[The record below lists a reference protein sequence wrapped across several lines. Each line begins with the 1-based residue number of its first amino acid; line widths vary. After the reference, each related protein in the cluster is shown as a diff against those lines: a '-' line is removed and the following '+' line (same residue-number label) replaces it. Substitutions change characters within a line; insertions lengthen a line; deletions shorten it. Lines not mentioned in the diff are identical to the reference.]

1 LVNIASNGG
10 NLKMTEEELKTKLE
24 KADIAEYDQNLQA
37 ALRTLAKGVSFG
49 TGSGDGFNPTQIDM
63 NNVAY
68 RNDQA
73 YAYLEARMILEAYI
87 LNKATDTKV
96 KADDFTF

>member
-1 LVNIASNGG
+1 
-10 NLKMTEEELKTKLE
+10 MTQEELKTKLE
-24 KADIAEYDQNLQA
+24 KAGITEYDQNLQA
-37 ALRTLAKGVSFG
+37 ALRTLANGVSFG

-73 YAYLEARMILEAYI
+73 YAYLEARMILEAHI
-87 LNKATDTKV
+87 LNKNKKEKV
-96 KADDFTF
+96 KADEFIFF